1 MEVLQ
6 METKVYLTAKEV
18 AEILGISKSKA
29 YQIIRK
35 LNFELEN
42 QGYIVISGKISL
54 KFLQE
59 KYYGLMITN

>member
-1 MEVLQ
+1 